1 MIVCCG
7 CSVDIICL
15 MVWSDEVEGKREL
28 MFGVMTFYFICYLFS
43 LFSFQNA
50 LLYNTQ

>member
-28 MFGVMTFYFICYLFS
+28 MFGVMTVFYLLFVL

-50 LLYNTQ
+50 LLYNM